1 MPEKKTSSVLRAIT
15 KDGSARAFVIDS
27 TAIVNEAIRIHMPS
41 PTATAALGRTLS
53 AASILGTMLKNKTD
67 SVILQIKGDGPL
79 QGVLAVADRA
89 GNVRGY
95 VGNPAADVPKK
106 ANGKL
111 NVGAAVGH
119 GTLSIVRDA
128 GENKPYIGMTALQS
142 GEIAEDLSAY
152 FAQSEQ
158 IPTLCA
164 LGVLVNPDHS
174 CAGAGGVLIQLL
186 PYATEETVTQLE
198 ENAKNLANL
207 SSLIAGGKT
216 TREILQLALADIDFE
231 ILDEI
236 PVAYQ
241 CPCSRARTER
251 ALISLG
257 KDEVEKLAAEQDPI
271 EDCCHFCDKKYR
283 FSAQQCRAL
292 FQK

>member
-15 KDGSARAFVIDS
+15 KDGSARAFLIDS

-53 AASILGTMLKNKTD
+53 AASILGIMLKNKTD
-67 SVILQIKGDGPL
+67 SVTLQIKGDGPL
-79 QGVLAVADRA
+79 QGVLTVADSA

-111 NVGAAVGH
+111 NVGAAVGR

-186 PYATEETVTQLE
+186 PYAAEETVARLE

-207 SSLIAGGKT
+207 SSLVADGKT
-216 TREILQLALADIDFE
+216 TREILQLAFADIDFE

-236 PVAYQ
+236 PVAYC
-241 CPCSRARTER
+241 CPCSRTRTER

-271 EDCCHFCDKKYR
+271 EVRCHFCDKKYH
-283 FSAQQCRAL
+283 FSAQQCRVL

>member
-15 KDGSARAFVIDS
+15 KDGSARAFLIDS

-53 AASILGTMLKNKTD
+53 AASILGIMLKNKTD
-67 SVILQIKGDGPL
+67 SVTLQIKGDGPL
-79 QGVLAVADRA
+79 QGVLTVADSA

-111 NVGAAVGH
+111 NVGAAVGR

-186 PYATEETVTQLE
+186 PYAAEETVARLE

-207 SSLIAGGKT
+207 SSLVADGKT
-216 TREILQLALADIDFE
+216 TREILQLAFADIDFE

-236 PVAYQ
+236 PVAYC
-241 CPCSRARTER
+241 CPCSRTRTER

-271 EDCCHFCDKKYR
+271 EVRCHFCDKKYH

>member
-1 MPEKKTSSVLRAIT
+1 MPEKNPSSVLRAIT
-15 KDGSARAFVIDS
+15 KDGSARAFAIDS

-53 AASILGTMLKNKTD
+53 AASVLGTMLKNKND
-67 SVILQIKGDGPL
+67 SVTLQIKGDGPL
-79 QGVLAVADRA
+79 QGVLAVADSA

-111 NVGAAVGH
+111 NVGAAVGR
-119 GTLSIVRDA
+119 GTLSIVRDT
-128 GENKPYIGMTALQS
+128 GESKPYIGMTALQS

-186 PYATEETVTQLE
+186 PYAAEETVARLE

-207 SSLIAGGKT
+207 SSLIASGKT
-216 TREILQLALADIDFE
+216 TRQILQLALAGIDFE

-236 PVAYQ
+236 PVAYR

-257 KDEVEKLAAEQDPI
+257 KDEVEKLAAEQNPV
-271 EDCCHFCDKKYR
+271 EVCCHFCDKKYH

-292 FQK
+292 FKQ

>member
-1 MPEKKTSSVLRAIT
+1 MPEKKTSSVLLAIT
-15 KDGSARAFVIDS
+15 KDGSARAFLIDS

-53 AASILGTMLKNKTD
+53 AASILGIMLKNKTD
-67 SVILQIKGDGPL
+67 SVTLQIKGDGPL
-79 QGVLAVADRA
+79 QGVLTVADSA

-186 PYATEETVTQLE
+186 PYAAEETVARLE

-207 SSLIAGGKT
+207 SSLVADGKT
-216 TREILQLALADIDFE
+216 TREILQLAFADIDFE

-236 PVAYQ
+236 PVAYC
-241 CPCSRARTER
+241 CPCSRTRTER

-271 EDCCHFCDKKYR
+271 EVRCHFCDKKYH